1 LENSKIN
8 PSWRKVT
15 MGEREKMRRRRKSV
29 DNGHLAMSAQRPS
42 GQFLYLAFGTNLPL
56 AKNSVYGLGFYK

>member
-1 LENSKIN
+1 
-8 PSWRKVT
+8 